1 MRWLMAG
8 AGLVLVVVG
17 ASFSPA
23 WHRAAAR
30 GVVRLARK
38 GAGVM
43 RRRGAEPASTSLF
56 PPLAVRPCGGWQG
69 ETGNRGGTRRPLSGA
84 RRLGSA
90 GGTRDGLLRRHATGR
105 AFRPCLVGSVK
116 FLKKYIFMFEVLN
129 ID

>member
-8 AGLVLVVVG
+8 AELVSVG

-56 PPLAVRPCGGWQG
+56 PPLAVRAEAGKGRRATAPTGAGRDDPFPGG
-69 ETGNRGGTRRPLSGA
+69 RRWA
-84 RRLGSA
+84 RRGAPVTGCSA
-90 GGTRDGLLRRHATGR
+90 ATPPGAHSGR
-105 AFRPCLVGSVK
+105 V
-116 FLKKYIFMFEVLN
+116 
-129 ID
+129 